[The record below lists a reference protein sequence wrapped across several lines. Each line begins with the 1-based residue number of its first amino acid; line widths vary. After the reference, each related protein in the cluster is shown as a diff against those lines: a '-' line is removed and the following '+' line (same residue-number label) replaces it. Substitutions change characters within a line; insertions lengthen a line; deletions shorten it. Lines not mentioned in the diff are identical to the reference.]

1 MERTFFFIIVFFV
14 SSFIAMGQLAMGEW
28 RTHFSYDNVNT
39 IAQSPN
45 RVYAVSN
52 GALFSVDK
60 RDGSIEFYSKLSG
73 MNDAAV
79 SDIVYSS
86 DNDCLII
93 IYENSNIDIMR
104 SGGITNVPDLY
115 NKQLGSSKAINDVF
129 VYGELA
135 YLSCDFGLM
144 VVNLAKNEV
153 AETCYIGENASQV
166 KVLNTVVYHDSIY
179 AVTESALYA
188 TATSNPNIVNYEY
201 WNVTSAE
208 NLPGS
213 GVVEQIHSFGNDLL
227 LLRNGKVYKRSLN
240 SGSWENV
247 LNDVDIASLHA
258 SNGVL
263 MGMTATS
270 VLRISSNYAYDVIPL
285 ANPHDAVLDNNRN
298 MIWIAG
304 DALGVVAYNNLDQTI
319 NYYKPSGPAVNI
331 PYRMTFS
338 NGRLFVLQGGRWAV
352 QYNRLGVVMIY
363 ENGTWNNIMHTEFPL
378 LPSGSYPKDFMS
390 VIVDP
395 LDNKHFYVTSYGM
408 GLYEFVND
416 ELYEH
421 YTFENSTI
429 STIYPNGNLTQK
441 YHYMRTDGGAIDED
455 GNLWITSA
463 SASNGLN
470 LMDKQKRWTAIIY
483 GTVLNLPTLGTML
496 IPSSMS
502 NRYKW
507 ILSHRYT
514 PGIVFYDDNNT
525 PYDNSDD
532 FASMISSFKDQDN
545 NTLSPLEYY
554 SMAVD
559 KDGAVWVGT
568 DIGPLVFP
576 DAEASFNS
584 NQCTR
589 IKIPRNDGTNLADF
603 LLENEKINAIAI
615 DGANRKW
622 IGTESSGLY
631 LMSENGQET
640 IEHFTTQN
648 SPLLSNQIL
657 SLAINST
664 TGEVFIG
671 TGSGLLSYQSDA
683 AEGNENIAKVS
694 AYPNPVREDFN
705 GVVTITGLVDG
716 SIVKITDI
724 SGNLVCETRSNGS
737 LATWDCKNK
746 WGHKVSTGI
755 YLALGVSEDGSEYGR
770 TKILVIE

>member
-1 MERTFFFIIVFFV
+1 M
-14 SSFIAMGQLAMGEW
+14 SSFVAMGQLAMGEW

-79 SDIVYSS
+79 SDAVYSS
-86 DNDCLII
+86 DNECLII

-166 KVLNTVVYHDSIY
+166 KVLNAVVYHDSIY

-201 WNVTSAE
+201 WNVTPAD
-208 NLPGS
+208 NLPGN
-213 GVVEQIHSFGNDLL
+213 GAVEQIHSFGDDLL
-227 LLRNGKVYKRSLN
+227 LLRNGKVYKRSS
-240 SGSWENV
+240 SGGGWENV

-258 SNGVL
+258 SNGIL

-270 VLRISSNYAYDVIPL
+270 VLRVSPTYVYDVIPL
-285 ANPHDAVLDNNRN
+285 ANPHDAVFDDNRN

-319 NYYKPSGPAVNI
+319 SYYKPSGPAVNI

-352 QYNRLGVVMIY
+352 QYDRLGVVMIY
-363 ENGTWNNIMHTEFPL
+363 ENGKWDNIMHTEFPL
-378 LPSGSYPKDFMS
+378 LPTGSYPKDFMS

-429 STIYPNGNLTQK
+429 STIYPNGNLAQK
-441 YHYMRTDGGAIDED
+441 YHYMRMDGGVIDED
-455 GNLWITSA
+455 GNLWVTST
-463 SASNGLN
+463 SVNNGLN
-470 LMDKQKRWTAIIY
+470 VMDRQKRWTAISY
-483 GTVLNLPTLGTML
+483 ENVLKLSTLGIML
-496 IPSSMS
+496 VPSSADG
-502 NRYKW
+502 RKW
-507 ILSHRYT
+507 ILSHRGT

-603 LLENEKINAIAI
+603 LLENEKINAIAV

-716 SIVKITDI
+716 SIVKIIDI

-755 YLALGVSEDGSEYGR
+755 YLAICVSEDGSEYGR

>member
-1 MERTFFFIIVFFV
+1 MKRTFFCIIVFFV
-14 SSFIAMGQLAMGEW
+14 FSFLAMGQLAMGEW

-45 RVYAVSN
+45 KVYAVSN

-93 IYENSNIDIMR
+93 VYENSNIDIMR

-129 VYGELA
+129 VYGEFA

-166 KVLNTVVYHDSIY
+166 KVLNAVVYHDSIY

-188 TATSNPNIVNYEY
+188 ADASNPNIVNYEY
-201 WNVTSAE
+201 WNVIPAD
-208 NLPGS
+208 NLPGN
-213 GVVEQIHSFGNDLL
+213 GVVEQIHSFGDDLL
-227 LLRNGKVYKRSLN
+227 LLRNGKVYKRSS
-240 SGSWENV
+240 SGGGWENV
-247 LNDVDIASLHA
+247 LNDIDIASLHA
-258 SNGVL
+258 SNGIL

-270 VLRISSNYAYDVIPL
+270 VLRISSNYAYDEIPL
-285 ANPHDAVLDNNRN
+285 ANPHDAVFDDNRN

-304 DALGVVAYNNLDQTI
+304 DAMGVVSYNNLDQTI
-319 NYYKPSGPAVNI
+319 SYYKPSGPAVNI

-363 ENGTWNNIMHTEFPL
+363 EDGKWDNIMHTEFPL

-429 STIYPNGNLTQK
+429 STIYPNGDPTQK
-441 YHYMRTDGGAIDED
+441 YHYMRMDGGIIDED
-455 GNLWITSA
+455 GNLWVTNA
-463 SASNGLN
+463 AVYNGLN
-470 LMDKQKRWTAIIY
+470 IMDRKKKWTSIIC
-483 GTVLNLPTLGTML
+483 GDVLNLPTIGLML
-496 IPSSMS
+496 IPQSAS
-502 NRYKW
+502 RHKW

-532 FASMISSFKDQDN
+532 FASMINSFKDQDN
-545 NTLSPLEYY
+545 NILSPLEYY
-554 SMAVD
+554 SIAVD

-576 DAEASFNS
+576 DAESSFNS

-755 YLALGVSEDGSEYGR
+755 YLALCVSEDGSEYGK

>member
-1 MERTFFFIIVFFV
+1 MF
-14 SSFIAMGQLAMGEW
+14 SHLAMGQLAMGEW
-28 RTHFSYDNVNT
+28 QTHFSYDNVNT

-60 RDGSIEFYSKLSG
+60 QDGSLEFYSKLSG
-73 MNDAAV
+73 LNDASV
-79 SDIVYSS
+79 SDVVYSS

-115 NKQLGSSKAINDVF
+115 NKQLGTSKAINDVF
-129 VYGELA
+129 VYADLA

-153 AETCYIGENASQV
+153 AETCYIGENAAQV
-166 KVLNTVVYHDSIY
+166 KVLNAVVYHDSIY
-179 AVTESALYA
+179 AVTENALYA
-188 TATSNPNIVNYEY
+188 AAVSDPNIVNYEY
-201 WNVTSAE
+201 WNVTQSD
-208 NLPGS
+208 NLPGD
-213 GVVEQIHSFGNDLL
+213 GVIEQIHSFENDLL
-227 LLRNGKVYKRSLN
+227 LLRNGKVYKKSLN
-240 SGSWENV
+240 GNVWENV
-247 LNDVDIASLHA
+247 LNDVDILSLHA

-263 MGMTATS
+263 MGMTASS
-270 VLRISSNYAYDVIPL
+270 VLRISQDYTYDIIPL
-285 ANPHDAVLDNNRN
+285 ANPHDAVLDDVRN

-363 ENGTWNNIMHTEFPL
+363 ENGKWDNIMHTEFPL
-378 LPSGSYPKDFMS
+378 LPTGSYPKDFMS

-429 STIYPNGNLTQK
+429 STIYPNGNLAQK
-441 YHYMRTDGGAIDED
+441 YHYMRMDGGVIDED
-455 GNLWITSA
+455 GNLWVTST
-463 SASNGLN
+463 SVNNGLN
-470 LMDKQKRWTAIIY
+470 VMDRQKRWTAISY
-483 GTVLNLPTLGTML
+483 ENVLKLSTLGIML
-496 IPSSMS
+496 VPSSADG
-502 NRYKW
+502 RKW
-507 ILSHRYT
+507 ILSHRGT

-603 LLENEKINAIAI
+603 LLENEKINAIAV

-755 YLALGVSEDGSEYGR
+755 YLAICVSEDGSEYGK

>member
-1 MERTFFFIIVFFV
+1 MKRNLFCIIVAFMF
-14 SSFIAMGQLAMGEW
+14 SHLAMGQLAMGEW
-28 RTHFSYDNVNT
+28 QTHFSYDNVNT

-60 RDGSIEFYSKLSG
+60 QDGSLEFYSKLSG
-73 MNDAAV
+73 LNDASV
-79 SDIVYSS
+79 SDVVYSS

-115 NKQLGSSKAINDVF
+115 NKQLGTSKAINDVF
-129 VYGELA
+129 VYADLA

-153 AETCYIGENASQV
+153 AETCYIGENAAQV
-166 KVLNTVVYHDSIY
+166 KVLNAVVYHDSIY
-179 AVTESALYA
+179 AVTENALYA
-188 TATSNPNIVNYEY
+188 AAVSDPNIVNYEY
-201 WNVTSAE
+201 WNVTRSD
-208 NLPGS
+208 NLPGD
-213 GVVEQIHSFGNDLL
+213 GVIEQIHSFENDLL
-227 LLRNGKVYKRSLN
+227 LLRNGKVYRKSLN
-240 SGSWENV
+240 GNVWENV
-247 LNDVDIASLHA
+247 LNDVDILSLHA

-263 MGMTATS
+263 MGMTASS
-270 VLRISSNYAYDVIPL
+270 VLRISQDYTYDVIPL
-285 ANPHDAVLDNNRN
+285 ANPHDAVLDDVRN

-304 DALGVVAYNNLDQTI
+304 DALGVVSYNNSDQTI
-319 NYYKPSGPAVNI
+319 SYYKPSGPAVNI

-363 ENGTWNNIMHTEFPL
+363 ENGKWNNILHTEFPL
-378 LPSGSYPKDFMS
+378 LPTGSYPKDFMS

-429 STIYPNGNLTQK
+429 STIYPNGNLSQK
-441 YHYMRTDGGAIDED
+441 YHYMRMDGGVIDED
-455 GNLWITSA
+455 GNLWVTST
-463 SASNGLN
+463 SVINGLN
-470 LMDKQKRWTAIIY
+470 MMDQQKNWTSITY
-483 GTVLNLPTLGTML
+483 GNTLKLTTLGLIL
-496 IPSSMS
+496 IPQPTS
-502 NRYKW
+502 RHKW
-507 ILSHRYT
+507 ILSHRGT

-532 FASMISSFKDQDN
+532 FASMISSFTDQDN
-545 NTLSPLEYY
+545 NTLTPSEYY
-554 SMAVD
+554 SIAVD

-568 DIGPLVFP
+568 DIGPLVFS

-664 TGEVFIG
+664 TGEVFVG
-671 TGSGLLSYQSDA
+671 TGAGLLSYQSDA
-683 AEGNENIAKVS
+683 AEGNENITKIS

-755 YLALGVSEDGSEYGR
+755 YLAICVSEDGSEYGK

>member
-1 MERTFFFIIVFFV
+1 M
-14 SSFIAMGQLAMGEW
+14 
-28 RTHFSYDNVNT
+28 NT

-60 RDGSIEFYSKLSG
+60 QDGSLEFYSKLSG
-73 MNDAAV
+73 LNDASV
-79 SDIVYSS
+79 SDVVYSS

-115 NKQLGSSKAINDVF
+115 NKQLGTSKAINDVF
-129 VYGELA
+129 VYADLA

-153 AETCYIGENASQV
+153 AETCYIGENAAQV
-166 KVLNTVVYHDSIY
+166 KVLNAVVYHDSIY
-179 AVTESALYA
+179 AVTENALYA
-188 TATSNPNIVNYEY
+188 AAVSDPNIVNYEY
-201 WNVTSAE
+201 WNVTQSD
-208 NLPGS
+208 NLPGD
-213 GVVEQIHSFGNDLL
+213 GVIEQIHSFENDLL
-227 LLRNGKVYKRSLN
+227 LLRNGKVYKKSLN
-240 SGSWENV
+240 GNVWENV
-247 LNDVDIASLHA
+247 LNDVDILSLHA

-263 MGMTATS
+263 MGMTASS
-270 VLRISSNYAYDVIPL
+270 VLRISQDYTYDIIPL
-285 ANPHDAVLDNNRN
+285 ANPHDAVLDDVRN

-304 DALGVVAYNNLDQTI
+304 DALGVVSYNNSDQTI
-319 NYYKPSGPAVNI
+319 SYYKPSGPAVNI

-352 QYNRLGVVMIY
+352 QYDRLGVVMIY
-363 ENGTWNNIMHTEFPL
+363 ENGKWNNILHTEFPL
-378 LPSGSYPKDFMS
+378 LPTGSYPKDFMS

-429 STIYPNGNLTQK
+429 STIFPNGNLSQK
-441 YHYMRTDGGAIDED
+441 YHYMRMDGGLIDSE
-455 GNLWITSA
+455 GNLWVVS
-463 SASNGLN
+463 SLVDNGLN
-470 LMDKQKRWTAIIY
+470 VMDIQKRWTALSY
-483 GTVLNLPTLGTML
+483 GNVINCPTLGL
-496 IPSSMS
+496 IIMPNEGSS
-502 NRYKW
+502 RKW
-507 ILSHRYT
+507 ILCHRER

-532 FASMISSFKDQDN
+532 FASMISSFTDQDN
-545 NTLSPLEYY
+545 NTLSPSEYY
-554 SMAVD
+554 SIAVD
-559 KDGAVWVGT
+559 KNGAVWVGT
-568 DIGPLVFP
+568 DIGPLVFS

-664 TGEVFIG
+664 TGEVFVG
-671 TGSGLLSYQSDA
+671 TGAGLLSYQSDA
-683 AEGNENIAKVS
+683 AEGNENITKIS

-755 YLALGVSEDGSEYGR
+755 YLAICVSEDGSEYGK

>member
-1 MERTFFFIIVFFV
+1 
-14 SSFIAMGQLAMGEW
+14 
-28 RTHFSYDNVNT
+28 
-39 IAQSPN
+39 
-45 RVYAVSN
+45 
-52 GALFSVDK
+52 
-60 RDGSIEFYSKLSG
+60 
-73 MNDAAV
+73 
-79 SDIVYSS
+79 
-86 DNDCLII
+86 
-93 IYENSNIDIMR
+93 
-104 SGGITNVPDLY
+104 
-115 NKQLGSSKAINDVF
+115 
-129 VYGELA
+129 
-135 YLSCDFGLM
+135 
-144 VVNLAKNEV
+144 
-153 AETCYIGENASQV
+153 
-166 KVLNTVVYHDSIY
+166 
-179 AVTESALYA
+179 
-188 TATSNPNIVNYEY
+188 
-201 WNVTSAE
+201 
-208 NLPGS
+208 
-213 GVVEQIHSFGNDLL
+213 
-227 LLRNGKVYKRSLN
+227 
-240 SGSWENV
+240 
-247 LNDVDIASLHA
+247 
-258 SNGVL
+258 
-263 MGMTATS
+263 
-270 VLRISSNYAYDVIPL
+270 
-285 ANPHDAVLDNNRN
+285 

-363 ENGTWNNIMHTEFPL
+363 ENGKWDNIMHTEFPL
-378 LPSGSYPKDFMS
+378 LPTGSYPKDFMS

-429 STIYPNGNLTQK
+429 STIYPNGNLAQK
-441 YHYMRTDGGAIDED
+441 YHYMRMDGGVIDED
-455 GNLWITSA
+455 GNLWVTST
-463 SASNGLN
+463 SVNNGLN
-470 LMDKQKRWTAIIY
+470 VMDRQKRWTAISY
-483 GTVLNLPTLGTML
+483 ENVLKLSTLGIML
-496 IPSSMS
+496 VPSSADG
-502 NRYKW
+502 RKW
-507 ILSHRYT
+507 ILSHRGT

-603 LLENEKINAIAI
+603 LLENEKINAIAV

-683 AEGNENIAKVS
+683 AEGNENITKIS

-755 YLALGVSEDGSEYGR
+755 YLAICVSEDGSEYGK

>member
-1 MERTFFFIIVFFV
+1 M
-14 SSFIAMGQLAMGEW
+14 SSFVAMGQLAMGEW

-213 GVVEQIHSFGNDLL
+213 GVVEQIHSFGDDLL
-227 LLRNGKVYKRSLN
+227 LLRNGKVYKRSS
-240 SGSWENV
+240 SGGGWENV
-247 LNDVDIASLHA
+247 LNDVDVASLHA
-258 SNGVL
+258 SNGIL

-270 VLRISSNYAYDVIPL
+270 VLRISPNYVYDVIPL
-285 ANPHDAVLDNNRN
+285 ANPHDAVFDDDRN

-304 DALGVVAYNNLDQTI
+304 DVLGVVSYNNLAQTI
-319 NYYKPSGPAVNI
+319 SYYKPSGPAVNI

-363 ENGTWNNIMHTEFPL
+363 EDGKWDNIMHTEFPL

-429 STIYPNGNLTQK
+429 STIYPNGDPTQK
-441 YHYMRTDGGAIDED
+441 YHYMRMDGGLIDSE
-455 GNLWITSA
+455 GNLWVTS
-463 SASNGLN
+463 SQVDNGLN
-470 LMDKQKRWTAIIY
+470 VMNPQKQWTAIIY

-496 IPSSMS
+496 IPSSM
-502 NRYKW
+502 NERYKW
-507 ILSHRYT
+507 ILSHRST

-545 NTLSPLEYY
+545 NTLSPVEYY

-603 LLENEKINAIAI
+603 LLENEKINAIAV

>member
-1 MERTFFFIIVFFV
+1 MKRNLFCIIVAFMF
-14 SSFIAMGQLAMGEW
+14 SHLAMGQLAMGEW
-28 RTHFSYDNVNT
+28 QTHFSYDNVNT

-60 RDGSIEFYSKLSG
+60 QDGSLEFYSKLSG
-73 MNDAAV
+73 LNDASV
-79 SDIVYSS
+79 SDVVYSS

-115 NKQLGSSKAINDVF
+115 NKQLGTSKAINDVF
-129 VYGELA
+129 VYADLA

-153 AETCYIGENASQV
+153 AETCYIGENAAQV
-166 KVLNTVVYHDSIY
+166 KVLNAVVYHDSIY
-179 AVTESALYA
+179 AVTENALYA
-188 TATSNPNIVNYEY
+188 AAVSDPNIVNYEY
-201 WNVTSAE
+201 WNVTQSD
-208 NLPGS
+208 NLPGD
-213 GVVEQIHSFGNDLL
+213 GVIEQIHSFENDLL
-227 LLRNGKVYKRSLN
+227 LLRNGKVYRKSLN
-240 SGSWENV
+240 GNVWEKV
-247 LNDVDIASLHA
+247 LNDVDILSLHA

-263 MGMTATS
+263 MGMTASS
-270 VLRISSNYAYDVIPL
+270 VLRISQDYTYDVIPL
-285 ANPHDAVLDNNRN
+285 ANPHDAVLDDVRN

-304 DALGVVAYNNLDQTI
+304 DALGVVSYNNSDQTI
-319 NYYKPSGPAVNI
+319 SYYKPSGPAVNI

-363 ENGTWNNIMHTEFPL
+363 ENGKWNNILHTEFPL
-378 LPSGSYPKDFMS
+378 LPTGSYPKDFMS

-429 STIYPNGNLTQK
+429 STIYPNGNLSQK
-441 YHYMRTDGGAIDED
+441 YHYMRMDGGVIDED
-455 GNLWITSA
+455 GNLWVTST
-463 SASNGLN
+463 SVINGLN
-470 LMDKQKRWTAIIY
+470 MMDQQKNWTSITY
-483 GTVLNLPTLGTML
+483 GNTLKLTTLGLIL
-496 IPSSMS
+496 IPQPTS
-502 NRYKW
+502 RHKW
-507 ILSHRYT
+507 ILSHRGT

-532 FASMISSFKDQDN
+532 FASMISSFTDQDN
-545 NTLSPLEYY
+545 NTLTPSEYY
-554 SMAVD
+554 SIAVD

-568 DIGPLVFP
+568 DIGPLVFS

-664 TGEVFIG
+664 TGEVFVG
-671 TGSGLLSYQSDA
+671 TGAGLLSYQSDA
-683 AEGNENIAKVS
+683 AEGNENITKIS

-755 YLALGVSEDGSEYGR
+755 YLAICVSEDGSEYGK

>member
-1 MERTFFFIIVFFV
+1 MKRVFFCIMV
-14 SSFIAMGQLAMGEW
+14 SFVFTLVAMGQLAMGEW

-39 IAQSPN
+39 ITQSSN

-60 RDGSIEFYSKLSG
+60 RDGSLEFYSKLSG
-73 MNDAAV
+73 LNDAAV

-93 IYENSNIDIMR
+93 IYKNSNIDIMR

-115 NKQLGSSKAINDVF
+115 NKQLGTSKTVNDVF
-129 VYGELA
+129 VYDDLA
-135 YLSCDFGLM
+135 YLSCDFGLLI
-144 VVNLAKNEV
+144 VNLSKNEV
-153 AETCYIGENASQV
+153 AETCYIGENAARV
-166 KVLNTVVYHDSIY
+166 KVLNAVVCRDSIY
-179 AVTESALYA
+179 AVTESALYSA
-188 TATSNPNIVNYEY
+188 AASNPNIVNYEY
-201 WNVTSAE
+201 WNVTSADV
-208 NLPGS
+208 LPGN
-213 GVVEQIHSFGNDLL
+213 GIIEQIHFWGNDLL
-227 LLRNGKVYKRSLN
+227 LLRNGKVYKKGLN
-240 SGSWENV
+240 GGAWENV
-247 LNDVDIASLHA
+247 LNDVNIVSLHT
-258 SNGVL
+258 SNGAL
-263 MGMTATS
+263 MGMTASS
-270 VLRISSNYAYDVIPL
+270 VLRISPNYTYDVIPL
-285 ANPHDAVLDNNRN
+285 ANPHAAVWDNVRDL
-298 MIWIAG
+298 IWIAG
-304 DALGVVAYNNLDQTI
+304 DALGVISYDNLDQTI

-352 QYNRLGVVMIY
+352 QYDRLGVVMIY
-363 ENGTWNNIMHTEFPL
+363 ENGKWENILHTEFPL
-378 LPSGSYPKDFMS
+378 LPTGSYPKDFMS

-416 ELYEH
+416 ELFEH

-429 STIYPNGNLTQK
+429 STIFPNGNLAQK
-441 YHYMRTDGGAIDED
+441 YHFMRMDGGLVDKD
-455 GNLWITSA
+455 GNLWVTST
-463 SASNGLN
+463 SVSNGLN
-470 LMDKQKRWTAIIY
+470 VMDRQKRWTAISY
-483 GTVLNLPTLGTML
+483 GNVLKLSTLGMML
-496 IPSSMS
+496 APDITKS
-502 NRYKW
+502 RKW
-507 ILSHRYT
+507 ILSHRGT

-545 NTLSPLEYY
+545 NTLSPMEYY
-554 SMAVD
+554 SIAVD

-576 DAEASFNS
+576 DAEVSFNS

-603 LLENEKINAIAI
+603 LLENERINAIAI

-657 SLAINST
+657 SLAINPA
-664 TGEVFIG
+664 TGEVFVG

-683 AEGNENIAKVS
+683 ADGSETIAKVS
-694 AYPNPVREDFN
+694 AYPNPVRENFN

-746 WGHKVSTGI
+746 WGHKVSTGV
-755 YLALGVSEDGSEYGR
+755 YLAICVSEDGTEHGK

>member
-1 MERTFFFIIVFFV
+1 MKRTFFCIIVFFAF
-14 SSFIAMGQLAMGEW
+14 SFLAMGQLAMGEW

-45 RVYAVSN
+45 KVYAVSN

-129 VYGELA
+129 VYGEFA

-166 KVLNTVVYHDSIY
+166 KVLNAVVYHDSIY

-188 TATSNPNIVNYEY
+188 ADASNPNIVNYEY
-201 WNVTSAE
+201 WNVTPAD
-208 NLPGS
+208 NLPGN
-213 GVVEQIHSFGNDLL
+213 GVVEQIHSFGDDLL
-227 LLRNGKVYKRSLN
+227 LLRNGKVYKRSS
-240 SGSWENV
+240 SGGGWENV
-247 LNDVDIASLHA
+247 LNDVDIASMHA
-258 SNGVL
+258 SNGILV
-263 MGMTATS
+263 GMTATS
-270 VLRISSNYAYDVIPL
+270 VLRISPNYVYDVIPL
-285 ANPHDAVLDNNRN
+285 ANPHDAVFDDNRN

-319 NYYKPSGPAVNI
+319 SYYKPSGPAVNI

-363 ENGTWNNIMHTEFPL
+363 ENGKWDNIMHTEFPL
-378 LPSGSYPKDFMS
+378 LPTGSYPKDFMS

-429 STIYPNGNLTQK
+429 STIFPNGNLAQK
-441 YHYMRTDGGAIDED
+441 YHYMRMDGGLIDSE
-455 GNLWITSA
+455 GNLWVTS
-463 SASNGLN
+463 SQVDNGLN
-470 LMDKQKRWTAIIY
+470 VMNPQKQWTAIIY

-496 IPSSMS
+496 IPSSADG
-502 NRYKW
+502 RKW
-507 ILSHRYT
+507 ILSHRST

-545 NTLSPLEYY
+545 NTLSPVEYY

>member
-1 MERTFFFIIVFFV
+1 MKRTFFCIIVFFV
-14 SSFIAMGQLAMGEW
+14 SSFVAMGQLAMGEW

-79 SDIVYSS
+79 SDAVYSS
-86 DNDCLII
+86 DNECLII

-166 KVLNTVVYHDSIY
+166 KVLNAVVYHDSIY

-201 WNVTSAE
+201 WNVTPAD
-208 NLPGS
+208 NLPGN
-213 GVVEQIHSFGNDLL
+213 GAVEQIHSFGDDLL
-227 LLRNGKVYKRSLN
+227 LLRNGKVYKRSS
-240 SGSWENV
+240 SGGGWENV

-258 SNGVL
+258 SNGIL

-270 VLRISSNYAYDVIPL
+270 VLRVSPTYVYDVIPL
-285 ANPHDAVLDNNRN
+285 ANPHDAVFDDNRN

-319 NYYKPSGPAVNI
+319 SYYKPSGPAVNI

-352 QYNRLGVVMIY
+352 QYDRLGVVMIY
-363 ENGTWNNIMHTEFPL
+363 ENGKWDNIMHTEFPL
-378 LPSGSYPKDFMS
+378 LPTGSYPKDFMS

-429 STIYPNGNLTQK
+429 STIYPNGNLAQK
-441 YHYMRTDGGAIDED
+441 YHYMRMDGGVIDED
-455 GNLWITSA
+455 GNLWVTST
-463 SASNGLN
+463 SVNNGLN
-470 LMDKQKRWTAIIY
+470 VMDRQKRWTAISY
-483 GTVLNLPTLGTML
+483 ENVLKLSTLGIML
-496 IPSSMS
+496 VPSSADG
-502 NRYKW
+502 RKW
-507 ILSHRYT
+507 ILSHRGT

-603 LLENEKINAIAI
+603 LLENEKINAIAV

-716 SIVKITDI
+716 SIVKIIDI

-755 YLALGVSEDGSEYGR
+755 YLAICVSEDGSEYGR